1 MKDRIID
8 LMAGILKVETSVL
21 DDDLE
26 IGDIQEWDSMHHMM
40 IITGIE
46 KEFGIK
52 FQREELIDLETVADI
67 VTLVEGKMA

>member
-1 MKDRIID
+1 MKDRIKD

-26 IGDIQEWDSMHHMM
+26 IGDIQEWDSMHHVM